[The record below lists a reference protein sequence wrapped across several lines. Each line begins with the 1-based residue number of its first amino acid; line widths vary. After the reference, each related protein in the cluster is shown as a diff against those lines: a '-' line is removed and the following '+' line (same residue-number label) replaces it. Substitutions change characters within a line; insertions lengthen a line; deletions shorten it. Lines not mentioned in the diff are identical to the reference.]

1 MKAMAGQVWR
11 NDDIG
16 KILTLKKRDAKEFNR
31 EPFLARAYG
40 WRPVFKWH
48 NEHSEG
54 EWNNFGCGFT
64 ILNAVRKVKLKKVE
78 SN

>member
-11 NDDIG
+11 NIYSVTPCSVLG
-16 KILTLKKRDAKEFNR
+16 SRDVKEFNNNQ
-31 EPFLARAYG
+31 FLTHAYG
-40 WRPVFKWH
+40 WRPVFQWH

-64 ILNAVRKVKLKKVE
+64 ILKDLRIVKPKKYGE
-78 SN
+78 